1 MRHGFG
7 GFKEKYK
14 ISGYVSCVANLCRLL
29 FPGIVVICLVLY
41 PFVIYL
47 LDISIITIL
56 FLSILK
62 MFSNLTVKTVF
73 KHEPTFLKKEK
84 KYTDEEL

>member
-1 MRHGFG
+1 MAL
-7 GFKEKYK
+7 KKKYK

-29 FPGIVVICLVLY
+29 FPGIVVICL
-41 PFVIYL
+41 VIYL